1 MPREANRN
9 KLSCDHI
16 VVRMI
21 ISKFD
26 KTCYYFYWSIQ
37 LYKTKTAAWH
47 FNVDGYVNHN
57 NITGILQ
64 TVKSFMYNVVLCISR
79 LKR

>member
-1 MPREANRN
+1 
-9 KLSCDHI
+9 
-16 VVRMI
+16 MI

-26 KTCYYFYWSIQ
+26 KTCYYLYCSIW

-57 NITGILQ
+57 NITGVLQ
-64 TVKSFMYNVVLCISR
+64 RVKYFVYNVELCIRR
-79 LKR
+79 LKH